1 MKIFALN
8 ENNGTIIW
16 NKTLAKNIPAFE
28 SLPKGLHFYNLMPTS
43 TPSVKENTKRLYVT
57 SPDGKVHAFSTEGAE
72 IWNTSLPS
80 AVYGIIPT
88 FSCTSPVIADDDV
101 YVASTNGV
109 VHALEALDG
118 EKLWEFNCKTED
130 QEVLT
135 QPYILASPIVA
146 DGIIYVSVTEDLST
160 FGGSI
165 FSIGNYTSGQKAW
178 VVSYPLHVPVG
189 NWWQKFQAYNSSKS
203 GITFSI
209 LDENYNILLSGIKN
223 NYSISE
229 SSKLNTNIIRLSA
242 EFSRKNISQNPTLY
256 SWGVTWY
263 PETNAPVFDSFSPG
277 GWINTN
283 TPTCTIEIKDTK
295 PGLDI
300 SSAKYQIK
308 YKSDENKTITTDPIT
323 AYCSGKDGTKDEQFT
338 ANISELNL
346 SKHIVDLINIKISIK
361 DLAGNEATFQ
371 QNFQMDTVKPTSQIN
386 GEFSDINNKPVA
398 VKTNASDGKSGVKN
412 VALYYRYSSD
422 NVNWGNWKTFGNSNI
437 KRPYEWL
444 FSGKVNESGYYEL
457 CTIATDNASNKEDF
471 PTSSDDKRIISF
483 LYDAVAPRI
492 LTEFAVEYRFN
503 KLPEFSIEFGD
514 DFKLDKVE
522 YRLNFNTN
530 WRLIK
535 NNINSKSYAGE
546 WNISQDD
553 WEYMTEKEK
562 YNLSFKLTDFSGN
575 QYITPENKALKII
588 KDLTTSKSYLD
599 LSDFRDFHLD
609 DKFTIA
615 TSLHGEK
622 NITKMALYYRYSADK
637 EEWSKWKQYGKDDS
651 TKPFEWKFTANE
663 GSGYYE
669 FYTKAWDSSG
679 IVGESDSESIN
690 VTLFPMTAVIV
701 MIFLAIILILISA
714 FILIRMKKK
723 KT

>member
-1 MKIFALN
+1 
-8 ENNGTIIW
+8 
-16 NKTLAKNIPAFE
+16 
-28 SLPKGLHFYNLMPTS
+28 
-43 TPSVKENTKRLYVT
+43 V
-57 SPDGKVHAFSTEGAE
+57 
-72 IWNTSLPS
+72 
-80 AVYGIIPT
+80 
-88 FSCTSPVIADDDV
+88 ADDVV

-109 VHALEALDG
+109 VHALKALDG
-118 EKLWEFNCKTED
+118 KELWEFNLKTNDPE
-130 QEVLT
+130 LLA

-146 DGIIYVSVTEDLST
+146 DGIIYVSATEELSG
-160 FGGSI
+160 FSGGI
-165 FSIGNYTSGQKAW
+165 YSIGNYTSGQKAW
-178 VVSYPLHVPVG
+178 VVSYPLHVPTG

-223 NYSISE
+223 NDPISD
-229 SSKLNTNIIRLSA
+229 SSKVNTSIIRLSA
-242 EFSRKNISQNPTLY
+242 EFSRKNKSQNPTLY
-256 SWGVTWY
+256 SWGVTWSS
-263 PETNAPVFDSFSPG
+263 ETNAPVFNSFSPG

-283 TPTCTIEIKDTK
+283 TPTCTILVKDTNS
-295 PGLDI
+295 GLDI
-300 SSAKYQIK
+300 ASAKYQIK
-308 YKSDENKTITTDPIT
+308 YKSDENKTITTDSIT
-323 AYCSGKDGTKDEQFT
+323 AYCSGKDGTKDEQLFT
-338 ANISELNL
+338 ANILELDL

-386 GEFSDINNKPVA
+386 GDFSDIYNEPVA
-398 VKTNASDGKSGVKN
+398 VKANASDGKSGVKT

-422 NVNWGNWKTFGNSNI
+422 NDDWRDWKTFSNSNI

-444 FSGKVNESGYYEL
+444 YNGKDNESGYYEL
-457 CTIATDNASNKEDF
+457 CTIATDNASIKEDF
-471 PTSSDDKRIISF
+471 PENRDDERIVSFIYDTTRPFIS
-483 LYDAVAPRI
+483 
-492 LTEFAVEYRFN
+492 TEFVDEYSN
-503 KLPEFSIEFGD
+503 KLPEFSIKFED
-514 DFKLDKVE
+514 DFMLEKVE
-522 YRLNFNTN
+522 YRANFNNN
-530 WRLIK
+530 WTLVK
-535 NNINSKSYAGE
+535 DNIDGKSYAGE
-546 WNISQDD
+546 WSLAKED
-553 WEYMTEKEK
+553 WDNMTEKEE
-562 YNLSFKLTDFSGN
+562 YRIYFKLTDFCGN
-575 QYITPENKALKII
+575 QYTTPTIETLKII

-599 LSDFRDFHLD
+599 LSDFQDFHLD

-637 EEWSKWKQYGKDDS
+637 EEWRKRKQYGEDDS

-679 IVGESDSESIN
+679 IAGESEPESIN
-690 VTLFPMTAVIV
+690 VALFPMTAVMV